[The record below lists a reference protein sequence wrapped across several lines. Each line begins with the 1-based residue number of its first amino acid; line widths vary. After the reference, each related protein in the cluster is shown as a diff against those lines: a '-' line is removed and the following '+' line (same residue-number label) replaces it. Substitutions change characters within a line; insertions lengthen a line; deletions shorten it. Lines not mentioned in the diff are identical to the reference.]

1 MPLRDFRCPQHG
13 KFEDLVAYAVT
24 ELPCPQCSGMS
35 KVLLS
40 APARTGTLWNAGWNA
55 GLGSNGFYSYSA
67 GHRVADK
74 REEEKIMN
82 SRGFVNEKDLGG
94 DAFYD
99 QYMNDA
105 RADRDKLDATAA
117 AYRSNLKAFG
127 GDKVRAVSETF
138 PAHEMLEQ
146 AAAHDAAEN
155 K

>member
-13 KFEDLVAYAVT
+13 KFEDLVAYATT

-40 APARTGTLWNAGWNA
+40 APARTGTLWNAGWNS

-117 AYRSNLKAFG
+117 AYRGNLKAFG

>member
-24 ELPCPQCSGMS
+24 DMPCPQCSQMS

-40 APARTGTLWNAGWNA
+40 APARTGTLWNAGWNS
-55 GLGSNGFYSYSA
+55 GLSANGFYSYSA
-67 GHRVADK
+67 GRQVADK

-94 DAFYD
+94 DSFYD

-105 RADRDKLDATAA
+105 KTDRDKLDATAA
-117 AYRSNLKAFG
+117 AYRGNLKKFE

>member
-24 ELPCPQCSGMS
+24 DMPCPQCSQMS

-40 APARTGTLWNAGWNA
+40 APARTATLWNSGWNA
-55 GLGSNGFYSYSA
+55 GLGNNGFYSYSA
-67 GHRVADK
+67 GRQVSSK
-74 REEEKIMN
+74 REEETIMN

-94 DAFYD
+94 DSFYD

-105 RADRDKLDATAA
+105 KADRDALDATAA
-117 AYRSNLKAFG
+117 AYRRNLKAFD

-138 PAHEMLEQ
+138 PAAEMLEQ
-146 AAAHDAAEN
+146 AAAHDAAEGG
-155 K
+155 

>member
-24 ELPCPQCSGMS
+24 DMPCPQCSQMS

-40 APARTGTLWNAGWNA
+40 APARTGTLWNAGWNS
-55 GLGSNGFYSYSA
+55 GLSNNGFYSYSA
-67 GHRVADK
+67 GQQVSSK
-74 REEEKIMN
+74 REEETIMH
-82 SRGFVNEKDLGG
+82 SRGFINEKDLGG
-94 DAFYD
+94 DSFYD
-99 QYMNDA
+99 KYMNDA
-105 RADRDKLDATAA
+105 KADRDKLDATAA
-117 AYRSNLKAFG
+117 AYRRNLKAFE

-146 AAAHDAAEN
+146 AAAYDAAEN